1 MRWRDLLCPLDK
13 LLKTIKIRNL
23 RYPGTNFTYEQIL
36 KMELH
41 RFKDILQ
48 SHINSYYS
56 SYHPHIY
63 ERGKH
68 GGNLRKSIKVDEICK
83 LSSKDKLITCRVLIN
98 ENAIHDSVATG
109 KKANAFW
116 LINDGWKVKK
126 EVPFKGIYRFGYYE
140 GAHFVEDAIAEFQ
153 KTNPYGIKIE
163 VIRPL
168 LYY

>member
-1 MRWRDLLCPLDK
+1 M
-13 LLKTIKIRNL
+13 
-23 RYPGTNFTYEQIL
+23 
-36 KMELH
+36 
-41 RFKDILQ
+41 
-48 SHINSYYS
+48 
-56 SYHPHIY
+56 
-63 ERGKH
+63 
-68 GGNLRKSIKVDEICK
+68 RKSIKVDEICK
-83 LSSKDKLITCRVLIN
+83 LFAKDKLITCRVLIN
-98 ENAIHDSVATG
+98 ENAIHDSVVTG

-126 EVPFKGIYRFGYYE
+126 AVPFKGIYRFGYYE